1 MNHSI
6 YSADRA
12 MHLKILVVALVGS
25 IAVAALA
32 IGARINHPAVAT
44 QAVKVG
50 QPVVMSS
57 AAFVTAR

>member
-12 MHLKILVVALVGS
+12 MHLKILVVALAGS
-25 IAVAALA
+25 IAMAALA
-32 IGARINHPAVAT
+32 ISARIGHQTVAAQT
-44 QAVKVG
+44 VKAG

-57 AAFVTAR
+57 SAMTIAR